1 MSDTRQKLK
10 EMAQLSILANR
21 ISEVQ
26 EKNLKMYP
34 FVFFDGVSI
43 VSIDYDLGHGVDE
56 KSKEVHHKSLV
67 AYHLTLDEKA
77 NERLLEKRLK
87 TLEISVRAIL
97 WQDIIVKVF
106 FNSKLVY
113 ESKDV

>member
-1 MSDTRQKLK
+1 
-10 EMAQLSILANR
+10 MAQLSILANR

-34 FVFFDGVSI
+34 FCFFDDVSVVRI
-43 VSIDYDLGHGVDE
+43 EYDLGHGVDE
-56 KSKEVHHKSLV
+56 NSKEVHHKSLV
-67 AYHLTLDEKA
+67 AYHLTLDETV

-87 TLEISVRAIL
+87 TLEISIRAIL
-97 WQDIIVKVF
+97 WQDIMVKVF
-106 FNSKLVY
+106 FNGKLVY